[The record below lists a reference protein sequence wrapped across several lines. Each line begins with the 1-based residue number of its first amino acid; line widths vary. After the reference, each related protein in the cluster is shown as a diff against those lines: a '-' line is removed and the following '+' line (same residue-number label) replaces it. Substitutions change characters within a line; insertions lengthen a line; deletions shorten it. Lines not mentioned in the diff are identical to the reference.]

1 MPNEIPAQSL
11 QLRSLL
17 TPDGVLELSLARVP
31 TPMPKADEVLIRV
44 EATPINP
51 TDMSLLL
58 ATADLAT
65 LERAGTADEP
75 VARAK
80 VGQPGLRAM
89 AARFGQSLPV
99 GSEGAGTVVAA
110 GDAPEA
116 QALLGKTVAA
126 AGGAMY
132 AQYRCVNAGACLVLP
147 AGTSAVDGASCFVN
161 PLTAIGMVETMR
173 REGHSALVH
182 TAAASNLGQML
193 QKLCIADGVPL
204 VNIVRRPE
212 QAALLRS
219 IGAKYVCDSSSETF
233 MDDLTHALAET
244 SATIAFDAI
253 GGGKLASQI
262 LSCMEA
268 AANRK
273 AGAYNRYGSSTH
285 KQVYIYGVL
294 DRSPMMLTRNFG
306 FAWGVGGWLL
316 TPFLIK
322 IGAEAAQRLRERVA
336 SEVKTTFASTY
347 AKQVSLREALDVDA
361 IATYGKQSTGTKYL
375 IRPQQ

>member
-1 MPNEIPAQSL
+1 
-11 QLRSLL
+11 
-17 TPDGVLELSLARVP
+17 
-31 TPMPKADEVLIRV
+31 
-44 EATPINP
+44 
-51 TDMSLLL
+51 
-58 ATADLAT
+58 
-65 LERAGTADEP
+65 
-75 VARAK
+75 
-80 VGQPGLRAM
+80 
-89 AARFGQSLPV
+89 
-99 GSEGAGTVVAA
+99 
-110 GDAPEA
+110 
-116 QALLGKTVAA
+116 
-126 AGGAMY
+126 
-132 AQYRCVNAGACLVLP
+132 
-147 AGTSAVDGASCFVN
+147 
-161 PLTAIGMVETMR
+161 
-173 REGHSALVH
+173 
-182 TAAASNLGQML
+182 
-193 QKLCIADGVPL
+193 
-204 VNIVRRPE
+204 VRRPE

-233 MDDLTHALAET
+233 MDDLTDALAET